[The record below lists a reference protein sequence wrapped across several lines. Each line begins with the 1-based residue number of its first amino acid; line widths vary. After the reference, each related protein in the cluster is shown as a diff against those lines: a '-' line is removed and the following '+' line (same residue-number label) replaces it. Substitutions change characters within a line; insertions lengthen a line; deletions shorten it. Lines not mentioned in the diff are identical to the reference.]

1 MFPTYSETFLFSLV
15 LSFVF
20 FNVCMSLYL
29 LSSFLCIST
38 KSDLACVLGHFVVI
52 PFEHFISSLLYVHFF
67 FARDIRFYR
76 DTNYM
81 FLTRHRRAILHYLAM
96 QSF

>member
-1 MFPTYSETFLFSLV
+1 MMFPTYSETFLFSLV

-20 FNVCMSLYL
+20 LFVCLYTFYL
-29 LSSFLCIST
+29 LFYVFLQKVTSRVYLDI
-38 KSDLACVLGHFVVI
+38 LW
-52 PFEHFISSLLYVHFF
+52 SSLSSILFIAALYALF
-67 FARDIRFYR
+67 FARNISFYR
-76 DTNYM
+76 NTNYM